1 MLSVVLAAVLGASPS
16 PSPSPLP
23 FPEILHTITSPGCDT
38 LHHVTLPVGYVTRVN
53 DQGFR
58 AMAFST
64 QKFMSFFMPGD
75 VPTAADIQA
84 ALGNSNGANPQL
96 NGTGS
101 AMSTEMS
108 SSSGDDPILYSPKQT
123 IMAANIDRVA
133 EQIIGNLALEK
144 KYVDDSLKQYPPGTD
159 PQVDAL
165 RAHAQNVMALQEA
178 LAGRYEQ
185 FAGEYID
192 NMGVADMTRGSQ
204 ADLATLKEALRA
216 LLVGQGGALQGA
228 QAESSSDPNYGYP
241 SIQDLAKQGS
251 TGQIVSALRDQEFG
265 FSSALFNAFNECHGT
280 HYVVNPVTGS
290 PVPAPAASPK

>member
-1 MLSVVLAAVLGASPS
+1 MLSFVLAAVIDASPT
-16 PSPSPLP
+16 PSPLP
-23 FPEILHTITSPGCDT
+23 FPEILHTITSPGCET

-53 DQGFR
+53 DRAFR

-84 ALGNSNGANPQL
+84 ALGNSNGADPEL

-123 IMAANIDRVA
+123 IMASNIDRVA
-133 EQIIGNLALEK
+133 QEIIGNLALEK

-159 PQVDAL
+159 PKVDEL
-165 RAHAQNVMALQEA
+165 RAHAQNVMALQSA

-192 NMGVADMTRGSQ
+192 NMGIADMTRGSQ
-204 ADLATLKEALRA
+204 ADLATVKLALRS
-216 LLVGQGGALQGA
+216 LLVGQGGSLEGA
-228 QAESSSDPNYGYP
+228 QVRSSNDPNYGYA
-241 SIQDLAKQGS
+241 SIQDLAQAGP
-251 TGQIVSALRDQEFG
+251 TGDVVSALRDQEFG
-265 FSSALFNAFNECHGT
+265 FSRALFDAYNECHGT
-280 HYVVNPVTGS
+280 HYVVNPVSAT
-290 PVPAPAASPK
+290 PAPSPTP